1 MFVTPEIHSQE
12 HVPNSGREGHKSED
26 AARLASGVPT
36 EAVLQADIA
45 NADRT
50 LTVIVALVH
59 LA

>member
-36 EAVLQADIA
+36 EAAWSWTFA
-45 NADRT
+45 NAERI
-50 LTVIVALVH
+50 LTVIVALAH
-59 LA
+59 LV